1 MCLNIFC
8 VVHTDFMF
16 REMNYESLQKKGGTI
31 TVEAYMFCGDEKK
44 TIRQLKLSAEQR
56 PQKPPPPL
64 PVKRPLKSV
73 HLLLML
79 NHEYVMKLPQ

>member
-1 MCLNIFC
+1 MQDCKPEKVQKNPIKYNGK
-8 VVHTDFMF
+8 HTCA
-16 REMNYESLQKKGGTI
+16 N
-31 TVEAYMFCGDEKK
+31 EKK
-44 TIRQLKLSAEQR
+44 TIRQLKLSAEQK
-56 PQKPPPPL
+56 PQQHPPPS

>member
-1 MCLNIFC
+1 MFIEMVVLEIDKMC
-8 VVHTDFMF
+8 
-16 REMNYESLQKKGGTI
+16 KKCTKKFYI
-31 TVEAYMFCGDEKK
+31 IKLEAYMFCASEKK

-56 PQKPPPPL
+56 PQQHPPSSA
-64 PVKRPLKSV
+64 VKRPLKSV